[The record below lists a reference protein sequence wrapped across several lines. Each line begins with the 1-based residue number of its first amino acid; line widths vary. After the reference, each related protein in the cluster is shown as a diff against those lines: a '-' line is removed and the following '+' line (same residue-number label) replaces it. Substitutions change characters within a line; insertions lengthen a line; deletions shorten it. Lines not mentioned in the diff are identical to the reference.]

1 MGVLGPCFLAVMGHL
16 KMVLEKESFPADM
29 TREDEQVVKDSRSV
43 LVEWEAG
50 RSRHT
55 LSTEHSECAR

>member
-1 MGVLGPCFLAVMGHL
+1 MLGPCFLAVMGHL

-43 LVEWEAG
+43 LVESGRPGEAG
-50 RSRHT
+50 RGVFLHRPSW
-55 LSTEHSECAR
+55 CCM